1 MLNATCQGES
11 ACSRPPIDGSPG
23 WSARI
28 ASRSAS
34 TELSS
39 TRYSVRSFITVTI
52 CGSRVSGCSTTP
64 STSASG
70 SSASTSMS
78 PLATSTRISREVFAS
93 TGVMASSDRPSAL
106 NETTSL
112 AVTSSAG
119 TVSNRRQSSSIRSR
133 TMRSRSPFGLG
144 ANPPRMTMSSSAS
157 QPMKPGFFTS
167 RVISPVSRSSRKT
180 SCNCGFSRLSPIRIS
195 VGNFLLE
202 AMSRACTPSNGVR
215 SRWSMVS
222 RLTSCSRQFSS
233 PPLSWMYSRCR
244 PSCAQENMRMPRSRS
259 SVTTRASD
267 QSTASSEVARSGAT
281 QTFSTPSW
289 GAIQA
294 SRVPSGDSRG
304 RVRSGLPNRTSRGM
318 RSVM

>member
-1 MLNATCQGES
+1 
-11 ACSRPPIDGSPG
+11 
-23 WSARI
+23 
-28 ASRSAS
+28 
-34 TELSS
+34 
-39 TRYSVRSFITVTI
+39 
-52 CGSRVSGCSTTP
+52 
-64 STSASG
+64 
-70 SSASTSMS
+70 
-78 PLATSTRISREVFAS
+78 
-93 TGVMASSDRPSAL
+93 
-106 NETTSL
+106 
-112 AVTSSAG
+112 
-119 TVSNRRQSSSIRSR
+119 
-133 TMRSRSPFGLG
+133 MRSRSPFGLG

-167 RVISPVSRSSRKT
+167 GVISPVSRSSRKT

-267 QSTASSEVARSGAT
+267 QSTAPSGVARSGAT
-281 QTFSTPSW
+281 QTFSTSWW

-304 RVRSGLPNRTSRGM
+304 RVRSGLPNRMSRGM
-318 RSVM
+318 RSVMRITLWARDPRAVPVSHRPYRRIVTPGPPSCNAGIRITVMA